1 MNKKFSKSIIG
12 LSLIEILIGIM
23 ITSIMMAAMYTSYD
37 VVNKSYNQVS
47 EKAKIS
53 RAGRDLVSMLMRDVR
68 MAGFKYY
75 AGSHEIAQY
84 ATKTAGR
91 PMSCSPGMA
100 LPKLSYLGFDDG
112 FDDGPAATYIDD
124 TSHNPLVIRRN
135 TLGPNRSTE
144 TRGSSAVTGEQD
156 LCCDQIQIVY
166 EDFSMASRDDVFQ
179 PYKKYRITYFAK
191 KTGTDDVVTPSG
203 IKKINRYGAFK
214 LIQGWEQIIDPPC
227 FFPPAENGNWVTT
240 CDECTEEPA
249 LIRDHIEDMEFIPF
263 DENGRIIKSSG
274 DSFFYPAP
282 EHASMNDR
290 MYDIRGVDIKIIFR
304 SKDNFF
310 KDAANRQL
318 SGLTNRNKNTVDR
331 FLRDTVVVSV
341 HTRNIG
347 GQGLQ

>member
-1 MNKKFSKSIIG
+1 
-12 LSLIEILIGIM
+12 
-23 ITSIMMAAMYTSYD
+23 MMAAMYTSYD

-53 RAGRDLVSMLMRDVR
+53 RASRDLVSMLMRDVR

-75 AGSHEIAQY
+75 AGTHEIARF
-84 ATKTAGR
+84 ATKTSDEMGCA
-91 PMSCSPGMA
+91 MK

>member
-53 RAGRDLVSMLMRDVR
+53 RASRDLVSMLMRDVR

-75 AGSHEIAQY
+75 AGTHEIARF
-84 ATKTAGR
+84 ATKTSDEMGCT
-91 PMSCSPGMA
+91 MK

-166 EDFSMASRDDVFQ
+166 EDFNLASDQDLYQ

>member
-53 RAGRDLVSMLMRDVR
+53 RASRDLVSMLMRDVR

-75 AGSHEIAQY
+75 AGTHEIARF
-84 ATKTAGR
+84 ATKSNDEMGCT
-91 PMSCSPGMA
+91 MK

-191 KTGTDDVVTPSG
+191 KTGTDDVVTPNG

>member
-112 FDDGPAATYIDD
+112 FDDGPAATYVDD

-191 KTGTDDVVTPSG
+191 KTGTDDVVTPNG

-282 EHASMNDR
+282 EHASINDR
-290 MYDIRGVDIKIIFR
+290 IYDIRGVDIKIIFR

-310 KDAANRQL
+310 KEAANRQL

-331 FLRDTVVVSV
+331 FLRDTVIVSV

>member
-53 RAGRDLVSMLMRDVR
+53 RASRDLVSMLMRDVR

-75 AGSHEIAQY
+75 AGTHEIARF
-84 ATKTAGR
+84 ATKTSDEMGCT
-91 PMSCSPGMA
+91 MK

-282 EHASMNDR
+282 EHASINDR
-290 MYDIRGVDIKIIFR
+290 LYDIRGVDIKIIFR

-310 KDAANRQL
+310 KEAANRQL

>member
-53 RAGRDLVSMLMRDVR
+53 RASRDLVSMLMRDVR

-75 AGSHEIAQY
+75 AGTHEIARF
-84 ATKTAGR
+84 ATKSNDEMGCT
-91 PMSCSPGMA
+91 MK

-112 FDDGPAATYIDD
+112 FDDGPAATYVDD

-166 EDFSMASRDDVFQ
+166 EDFNMASRDDVFQ

-274 DSFFYPAP
+274 DSFFIQPQNM
-282 EHASMNDR
+282 H
-290 MYDIRGVDIKIIFR
+290 
-304 SKDNFF
+304 
-310 KDAANRQL
+310 Q
-318 SGLTNRNKNTVDR
+318 
-331 FLRDTVVVSV
+331 
-341 HTRNIG
+341 
-347 GQGLQ
+347 

>member
-53 RAGRDLVSMLMRDVR
+53 RASRDLVSMLMRDVR

-75 AGSHEIAQY
+75 AGTHEIARF
-84 ATKTAGR
+84 ATKTSDEMGCT
-91 PMSCSPGMA
+91 MK

>member
-1 MNKKFSKSIIG
+1 MK
-12 LSLIEILIGIM
+12 
-23 ITSIMMAAMYTSYD
+23 
-37 VVNKSYNQVS
+37 
-47 EKAKIS
+47 
-53 RAGRDLVSMLMRDVR
+53 
-68 MAGFKYY
+68 
-75 AGSHEIAQY
+75 
-84 ATKTAGR
+84 
-91 PMSCSPGMA
+91 

-214 LIQGWEQIIDPPC
+214 LVQGWEQRIEVSC
-227 FFPPAENGNWVTT
+227 AFPPAETGSWVTT
-240 CDECTEEPA
+240 CDECTAQPA

-282 EHASMNDR
+282 EHASINDR
-290 MYDIRGVDIKIIFR
+290 IYDIRGVDIKIIFR

-310 KDAANRQL
+310 KEAANRQL

-331 FLRDTVVVSV
+331 FLRDTVIVSV

>member
-53 RAGRDLVSMLMRDVR
+53 RASRDLVSMLMRDVR

-75 AGSHEIAQY
+75 AGTHEIARF
-84 ATKTAGR
+84 ATKSNDEMGCT
-91 PMSCSPGMA
+91 MK

-112 FDDGPAATYIDD
+112 FDDGPAATYVDD

-166 EDFSMASRDDVFQ
+166 EDFNMASRDDVFQ

>member
-53 RAGRDLVSMLMRDVR
+53 RASRDLVSMLMRDVR

-75 AGSHEIAQY
+75 AGTHEIARF
-84 ATKTAGR
+84 ATKSNDEMGCT
-91 PMSCSPGMA
+91 MK

>member
-53 RAGRDLVSMLMRDVR
+53 RASRDLVSMLMRDVR

-75 AGSHEIAQY
+75 AGTHEIARF
-84 ATKTAGR
+84 ATKSNDEMGCT
-91 PMSCSPGMA
+91 MK

-112 FDDGPAATYIDD
+112 FDDGPAATYVDD

-191 KTGTDDVVTPSG
+191 KTGTDDVVTPNG

>member
-1 MNKKFSKSIIG
+1 
-12 LSLIEILIGIM
+12 
-23 ITSIMMAAMYTSYD
+23 MMA
-37 VVNKSYNQVS
+37 
-47 EKAKIS
+47 
-53 RAGRDLVSMLMRDVR
+53 LMMVLLQR
-68 MAGFKYY
+68 M
-75 AGSHEIAQY
+75 
-84 ATKTAGR
+84 
-91 PMSCSPGMA
+91 
-100 LPKLSYLGFDDG
+100 
-112 FDDGPAATYIDD
+112 IDD

-166 EDFSMASRDDVFQ
+166 EDFNMASDDDLLQ

-214 LIQGWEQIIDPPC
+214 LIQGWEQRIETSC
-227 FFPPAENGNWVTT
+227 TFPPAETGSWVTT
-240 CDECTEEPA
+240 CDECTAQPA

-274 DSFFYPAP
+274 DSFVYPAP

>member
-53 RAGRDLVSMLMRDVR
+53 RASRDLVSMLMRDVR

-75 AGSHEIAQY
+75 AGTHEIARF
-84 ATKTAGR
+84 ATKTSDEMGCT
-91 PMSCSPGMA
+91 MK

-191 KTGTDDVVTPSG
+191 KTGTDDVVTPNG

>member
-1 MNKKFSKSIIG
+1 MIKKYPNNIIG
-12 LSLIEILIGIM
+12 LTLVEIMIGII
-23 ITSIMMAAMYTSYD
+23 ITSLMMAAMYTSYD

-53 RAGRDLVSMLMRDVR
+53 RASRDLVSMLMRDVR

-75 AGSHEIAQY
+75 AGTHEIARF
-84 ATKTAGR
+84 ATKSNDEMGCT
-91 PMSCSPGMA
+91 MK

-214 LIQGWEQIIDPPC
+214 LVQGWEQRIEVSC
-227 FFPPAENGNWVTT
+227 AFPPAETGSWVTT
-240 CDECTEEPA
+240 CDECTAQPA

-282 EHASMNDR
+282 EHASINDR
-290 MYDIRGVDIKIIFR
+290 IYDIRGVDIKIIFR

-310 KDAANRQL
+310 KEAANRQL

-331 FLRDTVVVSV
+331 FLRDTVIVSV

>member
-1 MNKKFSKSIIG
+1 
-12 LSLIEILIGIM
+12 
-23 ITSIMMAAMYTSYD
+23 MMA
-37 VVNKSYNQVS
+37 
-47 EKAKIS
+47 
-53 RAGRDLVSMLMRDVR
+53 LMMVLLQR
-68 MAGFKYY
+68 M
-75 AGSHEIAQY
+75 
-84 ATKTAGR
+84 
-91 PMSCSPGMA
+91 
-100 LPKLSYLGFDDG
+100 
-112 FDDGPAATYIDD
+112 IDD

-166 EDFSMASRDDVFQ
+166 EDFSMASRDDVLQ

-214 LIQGWEQIIDPPC
+214 LIQGWEQRIDPPC
-227 FFPPAENGNWVTT
+227 FFPPAENGSWVTT